1 MGIELP
7 VVAGAVST
15 VLFAASTLP
24 MLIKAGRTRD
34 LRSYSLSNIVLS
46 NVGNAVHSIYIFNLP
61 AGPIWV
67 LHTFYLASTGLML
80 AWYLRFAVGRR
91 SRTTPSDGVSP
102 SEGVSPSDGRTS
114 GHDIEH
120 AVPSPRA
127 GRLARG
133 GRPRPHAVTRRSRR
147 GRQRTTQH
155 RSAAEYTE
163 LPSPRPPAAMGA
175 SVEAAVAVPFIRSER
190 DQH

>member
-7 VVAGAVST
+7 VVAGGVST

-46 NVGNAVHSIYIFNLP
+46 NVGNAVHSIYVFNLP

-80 AWYLRFAVGRR
+80 AWYLRFALGRR
-91 SRTTPSDGVSP
+91 SRTTPADGLGPSDR
-102 SEGVSPSDGRTS
+102 VSPSDGRTPGYDI
-114 GHDIEH
+114 GHRV
-120 AVPSPRA
+120 ASSRA
-127 GRLARG
+127 GRLAGR

-147 GRQRTTQH
+147 GRQQATQH
-155 RSAAEYTE
+155 RSAT
-163 LPSPRPPAAMGA
+163 AAQ
-175 SVEAAVAVPFIRSER
+175 VEAARVEAARVEAARATDPAPA
-190 DQH
+190 